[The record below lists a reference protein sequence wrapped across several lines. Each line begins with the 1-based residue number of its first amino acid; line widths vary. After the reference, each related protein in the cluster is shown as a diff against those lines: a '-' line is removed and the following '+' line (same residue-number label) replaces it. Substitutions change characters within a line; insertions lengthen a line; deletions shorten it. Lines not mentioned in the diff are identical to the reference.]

1 MRQHEADGL
10 LPTNGRFVF
19 YEAEMAQWVEKHYAD
34 RVSGGDAEVTK
45 ALTKLRKLD
54 LIDWDHLTDETR
66 TVHHNWA
73 FDSVAQAAHE
83 YIDSFFLNPWIGS
96 DWGDARP
103 LILCESRS
111 LAGVLQATAQNYR
124 VLIAATNGQCG
135 GFLRTDIAPI
145 LEEDERPVLYL

>member
-1 MRQHEADGL
+1 MTPEERNRARKEAQARRWALKAKLEEELADISDEHDGLGLSEYFSKAGQLERKLLGLMRQHEADGL

-83 YIDSFFLNPWIGS
+83 YIDSFFLNP
-96 DWGDARP
+96 
-103 LILCESRS
+103 
-111 LAGVLQATAQNYR
+111 
-124 VLIAATNGQCG
+124 
-135 GFLRTDIAPI
+135 
-145 LEEDERPVLYL
+145 